1 MTSAEAT
8 QTLGQAVEVGLVR
21 LKTVWRRHEWTPNL
35 IDEYRRVLRRIGSAE
50 GIGKAIDAVIEQT
63 EVNYPPP
70 PGAFARIGSEL
81 AARAAASATRP
92 ASRSLD
98 ESALIDALAFL
109 DRVRG
114 TDDEEWAEGMVRS
127 IRKRL
132 PDFGGAAE
140 ERHGKGVQFVRAEPY
155 RHDPPGTV
163 RFAVRQPGRA
173 GSQGAGDDP
182 DELFGRGEEPF
193 PRGPLNGGR

>member
-1 MTSAEAT
+1 MSAEPTARP
-8 QTLGQAVEVGLVR
+8 VR
-21 LKTVWRRHEWTPNL
+21 PAHIERA
-35 IDEYRRVLRRIGSAE
+35 IDEA
-50 GIGKAIDAVIEQT
+50 
-63 EVNYPPP
+63 
-70 PGAFARIGSEL
+70 
-81 AARAAASATRP
+81 
-92 ASRSLD
+92 
-98 ESALIDALAFL
+98 ALIDALAFL

-140 ERHGKGVQFVRAEPY
+140 ERHGQGVQFVRAEPY
-155 RHDPPGTV
+155 RHDPPRTV

-182 DELFGRGEEPF
+182 DELFGRDEEPF